1 MRFRLSLLCRL
12 GILFAALPICGG
24 AMAADADYARI
35 YVQNCAVCHGESG
48 DGRSRAQNG
57 LNPPPRDF
65 TSPEAVHELDR
76 ERMIR
81 SVTFGRPGTAMV
93 PWSHRLSTG
102 QIAGVVDYIR
112 DRFMQVPPAASAA
125 APAPAAPPPIA
136 AATGTGNAGHI
147 AASIRPVAGT
157 ASRGEIVYRSHCSTC
172 HGEDGSGTSWAATS
186 LRPPPRDFTAAST
199 RRDLTRER
207 MLAAVRDGRPGT
219 AMMSFASRLNA
230 ADIEAVVDYVR
241 DRFMEVGDDGGS
253 AGRILPP
260 DHLSSHRSGNLSAHS
275 PASPAAS
282 VASVDM
288 AAPFSG
294 ALRGDAQRGA
304 AIYEAN
310 CRACHGEGG
319 DGRGPRAGFIQPPP
333 RNFVAEESRRILN
346 RPALYSAIA
355 EGKRGTVMP
364 AWKTVLDDAGIA
376 DVAEYVYRR
385 FIVPEPLAVERP
397 VGSEPG
403 DEKKKPD

>member
-1 MRFRLSLLCRL
+1 
-12 GILFAALPICGG
+12 
-24 AMAADADYARI
+24 MAADADHARI
-35 YVQNCAVCHGESG
+35 YVQNCAVCHGEHG

-65 TSPEAVHELDR
+65 TSPAAVRELDR

-93 PWSHRLSTG
+93 PWSHRLSAG
-102 QIAGVVDYIR
+102 EIAGVVDYIR
-112 DRFMQVPPAASAA
+112 DRFMQ
-125 APAPAAPPPIA
+125 APAAPAAPSPIA
-136 AATGTGNAGHI
+136 AASTGSAGPV
-147 AASIRPVAGT
+147 ADPIRPVAGST

-186 LRPPPRDFTAAST
+186 LRPPPRDFTAPAT

-207 MLAAVRDGRPGT
+207 MLAAVREGRPGT

-241 DRFMEVGDDGGS
+241 NRFMADGDAGGNTQ
-253 AGRILPP
+253 RILPP
-260 DHLSSHRSGNLSAHS
+260 GHLSGNIVGNIAGH
-275 PASPAAS
+275 PPVSPAAP
-282 VASVDM
+282 VDM

-294 ALRGDAQRGA
+294 AQRGDAQRGA
-304 AIYEAN
+304 AVYEAN

-333 RNFVAEESRRILN
+333 RNFLSDESRRVLN
-346 RPALYSAIA
+346 RPALYTAIA

-385 FIVPEPLAVERP
+385 FIVSEPLAVDGP
-397 VGSEPG
+397 MDGEP
-403 DEKKKPD
+403 EKKKPG